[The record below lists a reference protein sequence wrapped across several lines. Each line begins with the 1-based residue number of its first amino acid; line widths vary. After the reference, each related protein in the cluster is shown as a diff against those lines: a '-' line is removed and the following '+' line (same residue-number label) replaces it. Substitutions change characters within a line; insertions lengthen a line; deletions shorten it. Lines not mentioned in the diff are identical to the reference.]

1 MYSGLIPDGLLEWI
15 VRRRLEAGLVHKG
28 VQKPT
33 SAETAVNAEIKGAEN
48 HSFESAS
55 LSKTNPHVTVGA
67 AVQWQVQNHE
77 GFVRSFVSS
86 FKNATL
92 EATEKSWATFGK
104 LGLRK
109 DKVLVFAGKSDPVM

>member
-1 MYSGLIPDGLLEWI
+1 MYSGLIPDGLLEWV
-15 VRRRLEAGLVHKG
+15 VRRWPEAGLVHKG

-33 SAETAVNAEIKGAEN
+33 SETAVNAVIKGAEN
-48 HSFESAS
+48 HLFESAS

-67 AVQWQVQNHE
+67 VVQWQVQNHE